1 MSKEILHTELEAL
14 LSEAEGR
21 LQWRL
26 DRKKWIKSMQK
37 LRGRFISEGKNYGQ
51 NPDFDF
57 DAVWDTKLSNLIAN
71 GTFRESTLKDL
82 DAIKQGL

>member
-1 MSKEILHTELEAL
+1 MSKEILHQELESL

-21 LQWRL
+21 LQWRI

-57 DAVWDTKLSNLIAN
+57 DEIWNAKMKSLQERGA
-71 GTFRESTLKDL
+71 FRESTLKDL
-82 DAIKQGL
+82 ASIKEGL